1 MMFINIP
8 SDRRPI
14 PFHIMTWHGN
24 YSLFVFFGLH
34 VIYSM
39 QSTHIGFN
47 WIYSNRLLHFPHSF
61 FSLSR
66 NFAFIVS
73 PFFSCNVL
81 YCVLFVMFI
90 VFVNDTYCIS
100 FLASVGIQFP
110 LNNHFGWNMLI
121 FSWFKIIQLW
131 ENCNKCRIVE
141 ALFRLNKKWTL
152 FS

>member
-1 MMFINIP
+1 MMFIKIP

-110 LNNHFGWNMLI
+110 LNNHFGWNLLI